1 MYAIVEFTAAEE
13 VEVVPC
19 TWMNGETCLWPKV
32 PSDRATRMVRRGTA
46 PDASFQPYAAVVKG
60 VFRTY
65 EEGRAKLDE
74 ARFRSDLSGS
84 DDGRK
89 RKRAKPLRYS
99 SESDSDDFPH
109 APLQLSTQHKTPSS
123 QETQILPLETEAA
136 NEDVRPNG
144 GSQSQQSQA
153 VLVSFLTAIL
163 RLTLLIQCSI
173 FPLTE
178 FQRRVMTSLNILRH
192 NQAEIIQLLSVALQR
207 ASSAQEEAMK
217 TPEQVLRCPLESVQ
231 AVLEFNETLNEAKSE
246 ALVLDLIAYGTRTLN
261 MTIKAMM
268 AYLISDRAA
277 SQFSMDGRKGKVRF
291 RDLKLCKVLFCKYT
305 YLHLVESDSTKSDLK
320 LKMLPFILVAARR
333 TRHHKDCTVDDVVCQ
348 VKEWLRRAKERCAAT
363 EKKD

>member
-60 VFRTY
+60 VF
-65 EEGRAKLDE
+65 
-74 ARFRSDLSGS
+74 
-84 DDGRK
+84 
-89 RKRAKPLRYS
+89 
-99 SESDSDDFPH
+99 
-109 APLQLSTQHKTPSS
+109 PSS

-144 GSQSQQSQA
+144 GSQSQQSQGGRQ
-153 VLVSFLTAIL
+153 SSGTIL
-163 RLTLLIQCSI
+163 SCA
-173 FPLTE
+173 E

-291 RDLKLCKVLFCKYT
+291 RDLKLCKVLF
-305 YLHLVESDSTKSDLK
+305 L
-320 LKMLPFILVAARR
+320 AARR